1 MVRLSGLAQTDDRRA
16 IREMGRQ
23 IAFAEGQAEAAED
36 EDEMP
41 DDYAPTTLPA
51 HLLALLTA
59 ASERAIIIVVD
70 EFDLFT
76 EHARQALLYCL
87 LDVVQSVQAGQGRG
101 IAVVGVTSRVDTL
114 LLLEK
119 RVKSRFSHRVWRV
132 ESPLARM
139 PNPTL
144 EGDEEGKKEPTWRP
158 VLMKALVPWLD
169 SDEPA
174 PKKQTA
180 QEQEFAAWKEDWE
193 FAVGM
198 LLENEEVVAALDRLS
213 NLTTDVRL
221 LFRPFVTPVCGILA
235 SRADFLAVPE
245 ILSSI
250 RNQVE
255 QSGWSLGGT
264 QRRIPPPTP
273 SSAASSV
280 PNTPSSSAPMT
291 PGTPRTPS
299 TANYGVPATPSKNA
313 PMGAGSSGAL
323 AKLRSLPHP
332 ALTVLII
339 AKHMLYTGRPE
350 FTFAQLHAEYEKFAR
365 VRLVGVG
372 RTRWTMDILK
382 LAWQQCI
389 RLGLLQ
395 PAGPQGQSARFNKMR
410 SALAAFEIVAFFRA
424 GGGEGMG
431 VELVGWGRLAG
442 GHA

>member
-1 MVRLSGLAQTDDRRA
+1 
-16 IREMGRQ
+16 MGRQ
-23 IAFAEGQAEAAED
+23 IALAEGQADEPEADD
-36 EDEMP
+36 ELP

-59 ASERAIIIVVD
+59 ASERAIIVIID

-87 LDVVQSVQAGQGRG
+87 LDVVQSVQAGSGRG
-101 IAVVGVTSRVDTL
+101 IAVVGITSRVDTL

-132 ESPLARM
+132 ESPLAAM
-139 PNPTL
+139 PSPVIADD
-144 EGDEEGKKEPTWRP
+144 GEEEKKEPAWRP
-158 VLMKALVPWLD
+158 LLMKALVPWLD
-169 SDEPA
+169 AEPLTSRA
-174 PKKQTA
+174 DRD
-180 QEQEFAAWKEDWE
+180 FAAWKEDWD
-193 FAVGM
+193 FAVQM

-213 NLTTDVRL
+213 GLTTDVRL
-221 LFRPFVTPVCGILA
+221 LFRPFVVPLCGVL
-235 SRADFLAVPE
+235 SGRADFLAVPE

-273 SSAASSV
+273 SSAASSA
-280 PNTPSSSAPMT
+280 PPTPSSSAPMT
-291 PGTPRTPS
+291 PGTPHTPS
-299 TANYGVPATPSKNA
+299 TSYGVPQTPSKSA

-323 AKLRSLPHP
+323 AKLRALPHP

-339 AKHMLYTGRPE
+339 AKHLLYTGRSE
-350 FTFAQLHAEYEKFAR
+350 FTFAQMHAEYERFAR

-372 RTRWTMDILK
+372 RARWSADVLR
-382 LAWQQCI
+382 LAWQLCI

-410 SALAAFEIVAFFRA
+410 SALAAFEIVGFFRN

-431 VELVGWGRLAG
+431 PELVGWGRLAG